1 MRWCA
6 AVFALAVILGNFLAP
21 PIIGSL
27 KPLDPGTVDLRWT
40 SGIDEHITLIDA
52 PKNASPPLGTV
63 ETSFSGAD
71 SSGADSRRT
80 DSRKVDIDNATG
92 PDGQVFFF
100 PFEPQR
106 RSVKYWDAYGQVTG
120 VLDYVGPG
128 EGQPMSSPVT
138 YIFSGDFARDGY
150 AASRTVEVDAKTG
163 RVVDMTWEHDGIT
176 DQLDEE
182 TRNAL
187 AAPIQREHQL
197 LKALQIFALS
207 MRLVAAI
214 ALICGVV
221 LGVRRYR

>member
-27 KPLDPGTVDLRWT
+27 KPLDPGTVDLQWT
-40 SGIDEHITLIDA
+40 SGIEEHITLIDA
-52 PKNASPPLGTV
+52 PDNASPPMGTV
-63 ETSFSGAD
+63 QTTFSGAD
-71 SSGADSRRT
+71 SPSADPRGA

-128 EGQPMSSPVT
+128 EGQPMAAPQT
-138 YIFSGDFARDGY
+138 YIFTGDFSRDGY
-150 AASRTVEVDAKTG
+150 EASRTVEVDAKTG
-163 RVVDMTWEHDGIT
+163 HVVDMTWEHDGVE
-176 DQLDEE
+176 DRLDEG
-182 TRNAL
+182 TKAAL
-187 AAPIQREHQL
+187 AEPVAREHRL
-197 LKALQIFALS
+197 LKALQILALS
-207 MRLVAAI
+207 MRLVALL
-214 ALICGVV
+214 ALISGVV
-221 LGVRRYR
+221 CGVRRYR